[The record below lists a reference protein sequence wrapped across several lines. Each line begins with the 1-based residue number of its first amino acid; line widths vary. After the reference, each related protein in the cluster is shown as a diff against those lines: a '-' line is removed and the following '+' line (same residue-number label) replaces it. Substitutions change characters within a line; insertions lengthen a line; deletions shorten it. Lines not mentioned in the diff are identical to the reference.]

1 MTMEKRQEL
10 CRVNRRNYVKLLT
23 RFTWSITYM
32 LCASAYTRHT
42 KCHCILSCS
51 RIYSAKPT
59 LIVRATKRP
68 VTIDIKNVVYLI
80 FKTIFSSIHGFN
92 ERSLLPLSTDHW
104 ACCSMLLAIEIEM
117 RGEKIEY
124 KSGHEPPPKQAIK
137 WMEKKK
143 PRQHSVQSSSFYG
156 T

>member
-1 MTMEKRQEL
+1 
-10 CRVNRRNYVKLLT
+10 
-23 RFTWSITYM
+23 
-32 LCASAYTRHT
+32 
-42 KCHCILSCS
+42 
-51 RIYSAKPT
+51 
-59 LIVRATKRP
+59 
-68 VTIDIKNVVYLI
+68 
-80 FKTIFSSIHGFN
+80 
-92 ERSLLPLSTDHW
+92 
-104 ACCSMLLAIEIEM
+104 MLLAIEIEM